1 MKEIRTKFGTNTK
14 NAKCV
19 STDIICPRGTA
30 YMVPA
35 QRCPG
40 GKAVS
45 IEAFKAFEKTGKLRG
60 SLHRPDSVTEPHDI
74 RMEFTISV
82 PNTDRDWFVAKL
94 VVEGWSIVGKVNQV
108 TYKVRPAKPFLTC
121 RGLQQA
127 LTTFDN
133 IVADNNAKITK
144 FNSVVDG
151 KVIPEYI
158 DSYTYYQKVDE
169 TCRERKTTIRKN
181 RLIEK
186 NIKKGKGK
194 KK

>member
-1 MKEIRTKFGTNTK
+1 MSTINLTPNNGRPAT
-14 NAKCV
+14 CV
-19 STDIICPRGTA
+19 STGVKCPKGTA
-30 YMVPA
+30 YMIPT
-35 QRCPG
+35 QRCDG
-40 GKAVS
+40 GKAISVA
-45 IEAFKAFEKTGKLRG
+45 AFDEFLKTGKLEG
-60 SLHRPDSVTEPHDI
+60 SKHRPDKVSEPHDI
-74 RMEFTISV
+74 FMEFTISV
-82 PNTDRDWFVAKL
+82 PNADRDWFVAKL

-144 FNSVVDG
+144 FSSVVDG
-151 KVIPEYI
+151 KTIPEYV

-169 TCRERKTTIRKN
+169 TCRERKTTIREN

-186 NIKKGKGK
+186 NIKKVKAK